1 MFFILS
7 KILQFVIMPQ
17 FWIIILLIIAI
28 ISKNEKARRKSLIAA
43 LCFTLF
49 FSNKFIFEE
58 CARIWEIPARTYSS
72 LKKYDAGIVLG
83 GMMTYDQ
90 HFDRLQF
97 YRGSDRLLQAIE
109 LYKRGYIKKIIFTG
123 GSGSISHQDQKEAYF
138 VKRYLLTLGIPE
150 TDFFIESESKNT
162 HENAI
167 FTKSLLDKVNFK
179 GNFLLITSAFHM
191 RRSLGCFDKAGIIT
205 EPYSTDRYAG
215 PRKFEFDHLFIPDA
229 SAMYDFS
236 NLIHEI
242 VGYITYKI
250 VGYV

>member
-7 KILQFVIMPQ
+7 KILQFVITPQ
-17 FWIIILLIIAI
+17 FWLILLLIFAI
-28 ISKNEKARRKSLIAA
+28 ISKNEKARKKSLIAA

-58 CARIWEIPARTYSS
+58 CARIWEIPARSYPS

-83 GMMTYDQ
+83 GMMTYDEKL
-90 HFDRLQF
+90 DRLQF
-97 YRGSDRLLQAIE
+97 YRGADRLLQAIE
-109 LYKRGYIKKIIFTG
+109 LYKRGYIKKIFITG
-123 GSGSISHQDQKEAYF
+123 GSGSILHQEQKEGYF

-150 TDFFIESESKNT
+150 TDFLIESESKNT
-162 HENAI
+162 HENAE
-167 FTKSLLDKVNFK
+167 FTKALFEKENVK

-191 RRSLGCFDKAGIIT
+191 RRSLGCFNKAGLIT

-215 PRKFEFDHLFIPDA
+215 PRKFEFDHLFIPDV
-229 SAMYDFS
+229 SAVYDFS
-236 NLIHEI
+236 NVIHEI